1 MKKTRKRIRFKS
13 VLFLLLLGYLL
24 FVFGMYIY
32 KLPVKN
38 IYIKGNNILTDQ
50 EIIDA
55 AKLKNYPSI
64 HKYSSSKIAKNIKS
78 IELVE
83 DVKVRKN
90 IYGKVTITISEAKP
104 LFYYRNDD
112 KIYLSNNKIV
122 SNNSKYVG
130 IPILVNYVPKKIMDD
145 LIKYFVELNDDVI
158 KQINEI
164 EYSPDEKEGVTL
176 DENRFIFRMNDT
188 NTVFIDTLNIAKLNN
203 YQKII
208 AALEDDVHGYIFL
221 NSNRDNASFQAYQEV
236 VEEPIVTEENNEN

>member
-1 MKKTRKRIRFKS
+1 MKKKKRHIRLKS
-13 VLFLLLLGYLL
+13 VLFLFLLGYLL
-24 FVFGMYIY
+24 FVLGMYIY

-55 AKLKNYPSI
+55 AKLKDYPSI
-64 HKYSSSKIAKNIKS
+64 HKYSSHKIKNNIKKLELINSVKVKKNIK
-78 IELVE
+78 
-83 DVKVRKN
+83 
-90 IYGKVTITISEAKP
+90 GKVTIIVDEAIP

-112 KIYLSNNKIV
+112 KIYLSNGKIV
-122 SNNSKYVG
+122 ANNNKYVG
-130 IPILVNYVPKKIMDD
+130 IPILVNYVPKKILDD
-145 LIKYFVELNDDVI
+145 LTKYFVELNGDVI

-176 DENRFIFRMNDT
+176 DENRFVFRMNDT

-208 AALEDDVHGYIFL
+208 AALEDDVHGFIFL
-221 NSNRDNASFQAYQEV
+221 NSNRANASFQAYEV
-236 VEEPIVTEENNEN
+236 IQPETVEEENEN